1 MYRMQ
6 LKNKPESRVSVALK
20 PGFRVWFGKMAGFP
34 HGPGFS
40 KPGFQSLLRTIWV
53 ITVYCVRGFR
63 KSIKPKS
70 LQCSFGIVFLLWHNC
85 CRISLNTMTLQIQSD
100 HVYTQLGV
108 AISVT
113 GIAQVCVCYSSCISL
128 HCISLL
134 LRPWERL
141 RSTAMSMS
149 VHLWVCLSVRKDI
162 SGTTREIFTN
172 FLCMLPKNVW
182 LSPPDTL
189 TIGHIAYCR
198 EGVFFPIENALSAGK
213 GGWQCTVRTKYAIYD
228 CLVFI
233 LLCNMLLIVNKFQ
246 NVSAI
251 FKCYINMNINKY
263 YFCSIVDRV
272 KWRHISMV
280 AIRLPFCRSR
290 PSYCA

>member
-53 ITVYCVRGFR
+53 ITVYSMC
-63 KSIKPKS
+63 SW
-70 LQCSFGIVFLLWHNC
+70 LQEAYQAKITAVLFWNSFLLWHDC

-134 LRPWERL
+134 LRPRERF
-141 RSTAMSMS
+141 RSTVMSMFVCPS
-149 VHLWVCLSVRKDI
+149 VGLSVCLSVCLSICGSVCLSARI
-162 SGTTREIFTN
+162 SLEPHARSLPT
-172 FLCMLPKNVW
+172 FLCMLPKKCVAQSSWHIDNRPHRLLPDRGFLPHWKCIISWERGMAVHSADKLCYLW
-182 LSPPDTL
+182 LPCFYFTM
-189 TIGHIAYCR
+189 
-198 EGVFFPIENALSAGK
+198 
-213 GGWQCTVRTKYAIYD
+213 QYAS
-228 CLVFI
+228 
-233 LLCNMLLIVNKFQ
+233 N
-246 NVSAI
+246 S
-251 FKCYINMNINKY
+251 
-263 YFCSIVDRV
+263 
-272 KWRHISMV
+272 
-280 AIRLPFCRSR
+280 
-290 PSYCA
+290 